1 MEIAAKAKRKRG
13 IETTQKILE
22 AAAELF
28 AHKGFDAV
36 PMSEIAKAVGIKE
49 SSLYNH
55 FAGKAAIRDALFDIF
70 VHGAPECRPSDRD
83 IDAML
88 EIMQP
93 EEIFKN
99 ILFYFGSHVSALL
112 KNTAMIINNEKYKDQ
127 KAALMYYGHVVNEA
141 ADYYERLIRK
151 MMDRN
156 MVKKVDARL
165 FAEQYN
171 YISIALTK
179 EYFMADN
186 GLADVHSVVKYMIKT
201 IDFFCAMMKP

>member
-1 MEIAAKAKRKRG
+1 
-13 IETTQKILE
+13 
-22 AAAELF
+22 
-28 AHKGFDAV
+28 
-36 PMSEIAKAVGIKE
+36 
-49 SSLYNH
+49 
-55 FAGKAAIRDALFDIF
+55 
-70 VHGAPECRPSDRD
+70 
-83 IDAML
+83 ML

-99 ILFYFGSHVSALL
+99 IVFYFGSHVSALL
-112 KNTAMIINNEKYKDQ
+112 KNTAMIINNEKYKNQ
-127 KAALMYYGHVVNEA
+127 KAASMYYGHVVNEA
-141 ADYYERLIRK
+141 ADYYERLIQK
-151 MMDRN
+151 MIDRN

-186 GLADVHSVVKYMIKT
+186 GLADVHSVVKYMIRT